1 MPLKVKDFRA
11 VMEKY
16 APNELKESYDNV
28 GLMVGDPEN
37 NINSILVALDCTLD
51 VIDEAI
57 DKQCNLIFTHHPLLF
72 IKPSSITSETLQGK
86 KIIKLIKND
95 ISLYSSHTNL
105 DVAHNGLNDLVTKL
119 LGYDKWEVIEPYH
132 DKNAKTSNLG
142 IGRLVTLEEPI
153 ILSEMCN
160 KVKSSLNIPCLR
172 YSGREE
178 MLIERVAI
186 VNGSGED
193 YFETAKNMGAQ
204 CIITGDT
211 TYHFVSDLEEQDIA
225 IIDAG
230 HYPTEWAPMKLLTA
244 IMKKEFTGIGED
256 VPIVISEKSKN
267 PYKYK

>member
-28 GLMVGDPEN
+28 GLMVGDSES
-37 NINSILVALDCTLD
+37 NISSILIALDCTLD

-57 DKQCNLIFTHHPLLF
+57 DKKCNLIFTHHPLLF
-72 IKPSSITSETLQGK
+72 IKPSSITNETLQGK

-105 DVAHNGLNDLVTKL
+105 DVTKNGLNDLVTRI
-119 LGYDKWEVIEPYH
+119 LGYDKWEIVEPYH
-132 DKNAKTSNLG
+132 SKNIHTSNLG

-160 KVKSSLNIPCLR
+160 KVKSSLNISCLR
-172 YSGREE
+172 YSGKDD
-178 MLIERVAI
+178 MLIEKVAI

-193 YFETAKNMGAQ
+193 YFEAAKNMGAQ

-211 TYHFVSDLEEQDIA
+211 TYHFVSDFEEQDIA

-244 IMKKEFTGIGED
+244 IIKRELMSIGEEIP
-256 VPIVISEKSKN
+256 VIISEKSKN
-267 PYKYK
+267 PFKYK